1 MSNILEYKGYCAK
14 VEYIIEDEILFGK
27 IEGIGDLVTFQ
38 SNKASEIK
46 NEFIK
51 AVEDYLILC
60 DELGKEPNKSY
71 KGTFNIRI
79 KPELHR
85 KISLQAVKNNN
96 SLNNEI
102 EKAIEFYL
110 LNSGFEIKFEE
121 KFSDLYTQLLKQAT
135 SMWDNVNPSKLENYT
150 NSVFSKCFI
159 SNKTYKERVF
169 KC

>member
-1 MSNILEYKGYCAK
+1 MSNTLEYKGYFAK
-14 VEYIIEDEILFGK
+14 VEYIKEDEILFGK
-27 IEGIGDLVTFQ
+27 IEGIDDLVTFQ
-38 SNKASEIK
+38 SDKASEIK

-96 SLNNEI
+96 SLNSEI
-102 EKAIEFYL
+102 EKAIGFYL
-110 LNSGFEIKFEE
+110 INSVNEIKFAE
-121 KFSDLYTQLLKQAT
+121 KFNDLYFQLFKQVN
-135 SMWDNVNPSKLENYT
+135 SMWDDLNPKRIEGYEKYIFPTSY
-150 NSVFSKCFI
+150 I
-159 SNKTYKERVF
+159 SNKTFKEGML